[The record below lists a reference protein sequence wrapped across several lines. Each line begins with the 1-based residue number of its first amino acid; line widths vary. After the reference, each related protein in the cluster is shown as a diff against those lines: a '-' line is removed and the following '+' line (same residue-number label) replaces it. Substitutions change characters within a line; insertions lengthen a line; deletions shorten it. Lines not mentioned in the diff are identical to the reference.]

1 MSKFKTPPFKKSAQH
16 IAMASALFGAVAL
29 APTSVSAFSF
39 DPDKLK
45 LGIDT
50 TVSWGL
56 SVRAEERDPMMIA
69 IGTNAEL
76 FGTEI
81 SATQR
86 PIGMRSSNGDDG
98 TVNYDQW
105 DIFSNTVKV
114 TSEMLLDYGNYGAF
128 ARGSAAYDFHVMNAD
143 FLSDSVRQLAGR
155 TVDLLDAY
163 VYGSWDVGDRNISA
177 RIGNQVLSWGE
188 STFIFNGL
196 NIINPLDITKFRKPG
211 AEIKEGLLPVP
222 MVWASMDLTDTLSI
236 EAFYQFRFEPV
247 IIDGHGTYFSSTDP
261 VGDAHVP
268 EWNPLFRD
276 LSEAERQ
283 RVLDYQAAQIAANPN
298 FVPYVADPTTG
309 AAITDVNTLSVGA
322 HEVLVRDYD
331 DTQPA
336 RINGHA
342 NPKEPNRFY
351 FGSELLSQSQSAG
364 ETPAAVDA
372 NGNPVAYA
380 KQGNGRGSYSRRG
393 PNELARNNGQ
403 WGISLRYYAEQLN
416 DTEFGFYYINN
427 HSWLPIFYLQAPTA
441 GSTSNNLRHGL
452 YYPESI
458 RTWGVSFN
466 TTLNSIGVALQ
477 GEYSYK
483 ENQPV
488 QLATRELFYYAL
500 TPIWGFDAVPNQFS
514 EYAKKYPNGG
524 EYGGDDGAFG
534 SQGIALDGNQVLHGA
549 MRLPYHQAQMTFTK
563 AFGPANP
570 FGASQWVLLGEAGVS
585 YVGDMPS
592 NEEFYFNSGGTTNGN
607 GPVSPTGR
615 NCFFNG
621 TLVNNPKHPYY
632 NKFGQVSDNGVAC
645 TNANNNDA
653 GGFGT
658 QFSWGYRLITKLN
671 YSNVI
676 GAWNMSPSLRFSH
689 DVKGYTP
696 APMGNFVQDRK
707 AVSLALTTDYLS
719 RYSATVSYTTFFGG
733 GIHNKATDKDFLS
746 INAKYSF

>member
-1 MSKFKTPPFKKSAQH
+1 MQRIVLPPFRKTAKHLA
-16 IAMASALFGAVAL
+16 IVSALAGSGLL
-29 APTSVSAFSF
+29 APQTASAFSF

-45 LGIDT
+45 LGLDT

-56 SVRAEERDPMMIA
+56 SVRAEERSHDKISVGNNVA
-69 IGTNAEL
+69 LYGYER
-76 FGTEI
+76 
-81 SATQR
+81 SATQQ
-86 PIGMRSSNGDDG
+86 PVGIISSNYDDG
-98 TVNYDQW
+98 NINYDQW

-114 TSEMLLDYGNYGAF
+114 TSEMLLDYGDYGAF

-143 FLSDSVRQLAGR
+143 FLSDRVRQLAGR

-163 VYGSWDVGDRNISA
+163 VYGTWDIGDHSLSA

-247 IIDGHGTYFSSTDP
+247 IIDGHGTYFSGSDP
-261 VGDAHVP
+261 VGDAHSPAWTVP
-268 EWNPLFRD
+268 FRD
-276 LSEAERQ
+276 LDATERQ
-283 RVLDYQAAQIAANPN
+283 RVLDYQAVQIAANPN
-298 FVPYVADPTTG
+298 FIPYVADPTTG
-309 AAITDVNTLSVGA
+309 AAITDANTLSVGA
-322 HEVLVRDYD
+322 QEIWVRDYD
-331 DTQPA
+331 DTQPSL
-336 RINGHA
+336 INGRS
-342 NPKEPNRFY
+342 NPNEPNRFY
-351 FGSELLSQSQSAG
+351 FGSETFFQGGSAG
-364 ETPAAVDA
+364 DTPIAVDA

-380 KQGNGRGSYSRRG
+380 KQGNGRGSYSRRA
-393 PNELARNNGQ
+393 PDELAKNNGQ

-488 QLATRELFYYAL
+488 QLHTRELFYYAL

-514 EYAKKYPNGG
+514 EYAKKFPNGG

-534 SQGIALDGNQVLHGA
+534 SHGIALDGNQVLHGA

-592 NEEFYFNSGGTTNGN
+592 NEEFYFNSGGHTNGN
-607 GPVSPTGR
+607 GPLSPSGK
-615 NCFFNG
+615 NCIFNG
-621 TLVNNPKHPYY
+621 QLVNNPKHPYF
-632 NKFGQVSDNGVAC
+632 NKFGQVSDNGNAC
-645 TNANNNDA
+645 TNAANNDA

-658 QFSWGYRLITKLN
+658 QFSWGYRLITVLN

-676 GAWNMSPSLRFSH
+676 GAWNLSPSLRFSH

-696 APMGNFVQDRK
+696 APMGNFVEDRK
-707 AVSLALTTDYLS
+707 AVSVALSTDYLS

-733 GIHNKATDKDFLS
+733 GHHNKATDKDFLS
-746 INAKYSF
+746 VNAKYSF